1 MKSIYKITLVSILA
15 GIAFSCNDYLER
27 EPLSDVSPEQFFST
41 ESDLAS
47 YTIACYNFP
56 THAGWGAG
64 TFLAD
69 NGTDNQA
76 GVLASERWKKGEWRV
91 PSANTKN
98 SRGNE
103 IDNENEFSFVKIR
116 NINYFLENAEPKVT
130 AGKVKG
136 SSVNINHYLGEAY
149 FLRAYEYFKKLRN
162 FGDFP
167 IIKTVLSE
175 DKQTLIE
182 ATRRRPRNEVAR
194 FILEDLDKAIGLLKP
209 SPVENKNR
217 ISKEVAQLLRSRV
230 ALYEGTW
237 LKYHKGTARVPG
249 GAGWPGA
256 TASHLSG
263 FSIDIDSEINFFLTE
278 AMASAKAVADAFNL
292 TENNHVLSGKEVFNN
307 PYFKM
312 FGDINM
318 ASYSDVLLWRG
329 YNAAQNGGHRVMY
342 YLKLGAGTGYT
353 RGFVDSF
360 LTINGLPIYADPA
373 YQGDETLAKV
383 KQNRDERLQLFM
395 RAPGDYV
402 ALTPVETV
410 ANYPDFLIVSEQ
422 KSVTGYNIAKGLSA
436 NSNYL
441 ENSNLTETGSIVYR
455 LSEAYLNYIEAS
467 YEKNG
472 SLDGTALNYWGK
484 LRTRAGLPQDPNITI
499 AATDL
504 SKENDWAKYSAG
516 VLIDPTL
523 YNIRRERRCEFIAE
537 GLRYDDLKRWRALDQ
552 VANYQIEGMNLWTAM
567 HNESFY
573 KNADGSSKFKTLPD
587 PQPNMS
593 SPTLS
598 VYVRPYQVVEASNV
612 YYNGFTWTMAHYLAP
627 IAYENFLLTS
637 TDANASSS
645 VIYQNP
651 GWPLT
656 ANGIPE

>member
-1 MKSIYKITLVSILA
+1 MKSIYKVIFVTLLTGTI
-15 GIAFSCNDYLER
+15 SCNDFLER
-27 EPLSDVSPEQFFST
+27 EPLSDISPNQFFAT
-41 ESDLAS
+41 EADLAS

-64 TFLAD
+64 TFVID

-76 GVLASERWKKGEWRV
+76 GVNPSSRWKKGEWRV
-91 PSANTKN
+91 PAANNKN
-98 SRGNE
+98 RQGHEN
-103 IDNENEFSFVKIR
+103 DNEDEFSFVKIR
-116 NINYFLENAEPKVT
+116 SINYFLEQAEPKIT
-130 AGKVKG
+130 AGEVKG
-136 SSVNINHYLGEAY
+136 NLVNINHYLGEAY
-149 FLRAYEYFKKLRN
+149 FLRAYEYYKKLRN

-167 IIKTVLSE
+167 IIKTVLPE

-182 ATRRRPRNEVAR
+182 AARRRPRNEVAR
-194 FILEDLDKAIGLLKP
+194 FILEDLDKAVSLLK
-209 SPVENKNR
+209 SGPVENKNR
-217 ISKEVAQLLRSRV
+217 ISKEVALLFRSRV

-256 TASHLSG
+256 NASHLSG
-263 FSIDIDSEINFFLTE
+263 FSIDIDAEINYFLTE
-278 AMASAKAVADAFNL
+278 AMISAKAVADGSSL

-312 FGDINM
+312 FGDTDM

-329 YNAAQNGGHRVMY
+329 YNAAQNGGHRVMNY
-342 YLKLGAGTGYT
+342 IKLGAGSGYT

-360 LTINGLPIYADPA
+360 LTINGLPIYADA
-373 YQGDETLAKV
+373 NYQGDVTLSKA

-395 RAPGDYV
+395 RAPGDYITLSPIEV
-402 ALTPVETV
+402 K

-422 KSVTGYNIAKGLSA
+422 KSVTGYNISKGLNV

-441 ENSNLTETGSIVYR
+441 ETINLTETGSIVYR

-467 YEKNG
+467 YEHSG
-472 SLDGTALNYWGK
+472 SLDATALAYWGA
-484 LRTRAGLPQDPNITI
+484 LRLRAGLPQDPQITI
-499 AATDL
+499 NATDL

-516 VLIDPTL
+516 ELVDATL

-537 GLRYDDLKRWRALDQ
+537 GMRYDDLKRWRALDQ
-552 VANYQIEGMNLWTAM
+552 VQNYQIEGMNLWAEM

-573 KNADGSSKFKTLPD
+573 KKDDGSSKFKTLPD
-587 PQPNMS
+587 SQPNMS

-598 VYVRPYQVVEASNV
+598 TYVRPYQVVQANNV
-612 YYNGFTWTMAHYLAP
+612 YYDGFSWTPAHYLAP

-637 TDANASSS
+637 PNGSATSSE
-645 VIYQNP
+645 IYQNP
-651 GWPLT
+651 GWPVA
-656 ANGIPE
+656 ANGTPE